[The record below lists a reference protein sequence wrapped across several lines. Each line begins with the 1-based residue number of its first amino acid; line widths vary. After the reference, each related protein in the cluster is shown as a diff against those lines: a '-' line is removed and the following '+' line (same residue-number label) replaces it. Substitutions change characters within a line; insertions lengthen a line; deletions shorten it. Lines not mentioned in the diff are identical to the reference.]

1 MKVLLDSVES
11 DKGTAD
17 FTEDGDMFE
26 VSLTSAK
33 TGDIFSLK
41 SNSKRRAKNKYAQ
54 FRRWIKG
61 GQDDE

>member
-11 DKGTAD
+11 EKGTAN
-17 FTEDGDMFE
+17 FTENGELFE
-26 VSLTSAK
+26 TTLTSAK

-54 FRRWIKG
+54 FKRWIRG